1 MKKNIFY
8 TFIFLILLFFCN
20 VQNVLAQQTIITVP
34 SSELVP
40 TGDLFLK
47 DSNRFGTFSNGTNV
61 SVTPSV
67 TLGTGW
73 GTQLS
78 TGVSTS
84 LDRNKRG
91 LVKNDLS
98 IKKVWF
104 LGNST
109 RLTTGATVSPYLN
122 QAVHPDTF
130 IYAHL
135 SQKIPKTRTTLT
147 AGAYMNG
154 SRHFLDTGG
163 VILGVEQVLISN
175 KLRLAADWMSGQDS
189 LGRMGVGLK
198 YRPTPTLSIT
208 SAVLIPNRDSDNI
221 GFNISV
227 SKFIAL
233 DDENPIKRRL
243 KNVD

>member
-1 MKKNIFY
+1 MKKLALIF
-8 TFIFLILLFFCN
+8 ILILFFSFSEQS
-20 VQNVLAQQTIITVP
+20 VFAQQTIITVP

-40 TGDLFLK
+40 TGDLFVK

-61 SVTPSV
+61 SITPSV

-73 GTQLS
+73 GTQFT

-84 LDRNKRG
+84 LDKNKKG
-91 LVKNDLS
+91 LVRQDFAV
-98 IKKVWF
+98 KKVWF
-104 LGNST
+104 LGSST
-109 RLTTGATVSPYLN
+109 RLTTGAMVSPYLN

-163 VILGVEQVLISN
+163 VILGIEQVLISN
-175 KLRLAADWMSGQDS
+175 KLRVAADWMSGQDS
-189 LGRMGVGLK
+189 LGRLGVGMK
-198 YRPTPTLSIT
+198 YRPHPTVSIT
-208 SAVLIPNRDSDNI
+208 TAVLIPNRESDNI

-243 KNVD
+243 NNVD